1 MQLDIGAHDFEK
13 GVKQPIRFDIE
24 VMLEG
29 AESPTR
35 DEIDEV
41 LDYEYLHSSIE
52 SAISKRHSLLETLA
66 ASILEEIL
74 LPEYG
79 LVGSEMCIRDRCR
92 GWDLNPRSSTHRS
105 LSPAPL
111 TNSGTPAVQRA
122 PTLNFNRADDYRPIT
137 DASSTPISRTL

>member
-1 MQLDIGAHDFEK
+1 MSKTTPHITSIISRIDTSGWTTIVLEDVVIQLDIGAHDFEK

-24 VMLEG
+24 VMIEG

-35 DEIDEV
+35 DSLDEV

-74 LPEYG
+74 LPEKAVAG
-79 LVGSEMCIRDRCR
+79 VVCL
-92 GWDLNPRSSTHRS
+92 TK
-105 LSPAPL
+105 LSPTGFEGKFGCSMAKVKPGRM
-111 TNSGTPAVQRA
+111 T
-122 PTLNFNRADDYRPIT
+122 
-137 DASSTPISRTL
+137 

>member
-52 SAISKRHSLLETLA
+52 SAISKRHSLLENLA

-74 LPEYG
+74 LPEKAVAG
-79 LVGSEMCIRDRCR
+79 VVCL
-92 GWDLNPRSSTHRS
+92 TK
-105 LSPAPL
+105 LSPTGFEGKLGCSMTKVKPGRM
-111 TNSGTPAVQRA
+111 T
-122 PTLNFNRADDYRPIT
+122 
-137 DASSTPISRTL
+137 

>member
-24 VMLEG
+24 VLVEG
-29 AESPTR
+29 AESPIR
-35 DEIDEV
+35 DDIDEV

-74 LPEYG
+74 LPEKAVAG
-79 LVGSEMCIRDRCR
+79 VICL
-92 GWDLNPRSSTHRS
+92 TK
-105 LSPAPL
+105 LSPTGFEGKL
-111 TNSGTPAVQRA
+111 GCSMTKVKSGRMT
-122 PTLNFNRADDYRPIT
+122 
-137 DASSTPISRTL
+137 

>member
-1 MQLDIGAHDFEK
+1 MSKTTPHLTSIISRIDTSGWTTILLEDVVMQLDIGAHDFEK

-41 LDYEYLHSSIE
+41 LDYEYLHNSIE

-66 ASILEEIL
+66 ASILDEIL
-74 LPEYG
+74 LPEKAVAG
-79 LVGSEMCIRDRCR
+79 VVCL
-92 GWDLNPRSSTHRS
+92 TK
-105 LSPAPL
+105 LSPTGFEGKFGCSMAKVKPGRM
-111 TNSGTPAVQRA
+111 T
-122 PTLNFNRADDYRPIT
+122 
-137 DASSTPISRTL
+137 

>member
-1 MQLDIGAHDFEK
+1 MSKTTPHLTSIISRIDTSGWTTILLEDVVMQLDIGAHDFEK

-41 LDYEYLHSSIE
+41 LDYEYLHNSIK

-74 LPEYG
+74 LPEKAVAG
-79 LVGSEMCIRDRCR
+79 VVCL
-92 GWDLNPRSSTHRS
+92 TK
-105 LSPAPL
+105 LSPTGFEGKFGCSMAKVKPGRM
-111 TNSGTPAVQRA
+111 T
-122 PTLNFNRADDYRPIT
+122 
-137 DASSTPISRTL
+137 

>member
-24 VMLEG
+24 VVLEG

-74 LPEYG
+74 LPEKAVAG
-79 LVGSEMCIRDRCR
+79 VVRL
-92 GWDLNPRSSTHRS
+92 TK
-105 LSPAPL
+105 LSPTGFEGKFGCSMAKVKPGRM
-111 TNSGTPAVQRA
+111 T
-122 PTLNFNRADDYRPIT
+122 
-137 DASSTPISRTL
+137 